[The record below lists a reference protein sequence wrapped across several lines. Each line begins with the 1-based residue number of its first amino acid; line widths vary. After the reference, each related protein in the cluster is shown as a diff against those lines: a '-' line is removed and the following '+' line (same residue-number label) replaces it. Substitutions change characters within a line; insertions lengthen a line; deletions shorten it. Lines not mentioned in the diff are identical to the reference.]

1 MKKKYLKR
9 SDKIKLPW
17 YMKETKMTFEDGEV
31 YEGIKVS
38 ELYILLTKIKMFLGI
53 KIKE

>member
-1 MKKKYLKR
+1 M
-9 SDKIKLPW
+9 KLPW
-17 YMKETKMTFEDGEV
+17 YLKETKMIFEDGKI

-38 ELYILLTKIKMFLGI
+38 ELYIMLTKIKMFLGI